1 MLRERLRGRRLLF
14 TDAER
19 TELAR
24 KAKAVGRKGLGDL
37 DTSVTPDTL
46 LRWHRELV
54 ARKSTFVERRKPGR
68 PRTREDIVGLII
80 CMATENPSWGYT
92 RIRGALAN
100 LKHLLAR
107 GTVRNILKERGIE
120 PAPERSK
127 RMPWSVFLKAHC
139 KALVASDFFSVEVWS
154 WHGLVTYYVL
164 FTIELA
170 TRKVW
175 IGGITTHPDTNWMLQ
190 MGRNAVDAVDGP
202 LLGKRYLIIDR
213 DTKYC
218 EGFRQMLA
226 REGIK
231 VIRLPPRSPNLNAY
245 AERFVRSIKE
255 ECLSKMIP
263 IGQGMLRRALR
274 EYLEHYHRERK
285 HQGIGNVLLMQP
297 STETSHQGAVT
308 PRQRLGGLLNYYDR
322 AAA

>member
-1 MLRERLRGRRLLF
+1 
-14 TDAER
+14 
-19 TELAR
+19 
-24 KAKAVGRKGLGDL
+24 
-37 DTSVTPDTL
+37 
-46 LRWHRELV
+46 
-54 ARKSTFVERRKPGR
+54 
-68 PRTREDIVGLII
+68 
-80 CMATENPSWGYT
+80 
-92 RIRGALAN
+92 
-100 LKHLLAR
+100 
-107 GTVRNILKERGIE
+107 
-120 PAPERSK
+120 
-127 RMPWSVFLKAHC
+127 MPWSVFLKAHW
-139 KALVASDFFSVEVWS
+139 KALVASDFVSVEVWS

-202 LLGKRYLIIDR
+202 LLGKRYLIVDR
-213 DTKYC
+213 GTKYC
-218 EGFRQMLA
+218 EAFRKMLA

-263 IGQGMLRRALR
+263 IGQGMLRRAPR
-274 EYLEHYHRERK
+274 ECLEHYDRERN
-285 HQGIGNVLLMQP
+285 HQGIGNVLLMPP

-308 PRQRLGGLLNYYDR
+308 RRQRLGGLLNYYDR

>member
-1 MLRERLRGRRLLF
+1 M
-14 TDAER
+14 
-19 TELAR
+19 
-24 KAKAVGRKGLGDL
+24 GDL

-46 LRWHRELV
+46 LRWHREWV

-68 PRTREDIVGLII
+68 PHTREDLVGLII
-80 CMATENPSWGYT
+80 RMANENPGWGYT
-92 RIRGALAN
+92 RIQGALAN

-107 GTVRNILKERGIE
+107 GTVRNLLKEQGIE

-127 RMPWSVFLKAHC
+127 RMPWSIFLKAHW

-154 WHGLVTYYVL
+154 WHGLVTNYVL

-175 IGGITTHPDTNWMLQ
+175 IGGITTYPDTNWMLQ
-190 MGRNAVDAVDGP
+190 MGRNALDAVDGP
-202 LLGKRYLIIDR
+202 LLGKRYLIVDR

-218 EGFRQMLA
+218 EAFRKMLA
-226 REGIK
+226 REGIE

-245 AERFVRSIKE
+245 AERFVRSVKE

-274 EYLEHYHRERK
+274 EYLEHYHRERN
-285 HQGIGNVLLMQP
+285 HQGIGNVLLMPP
-297 STETSHQGAVT
+297 STETFNKGAVT
-308 PRQRLGGLLNYYDR
+308 RRQRLGGLLNDYDR

>member
-1 MLRERLRGRRLLF
+1 MRSTIEYLKAENRMLRERLCRRRLLF

-19 TELAR
+19 RELAK

-68 PRTREDIVGLII
+68 PRTVDAIVDLIVR
-80 CMATENPSWGYT
+80 MATENPGWGYT
-92 RIRGALAN
+92 RIQGALAN
-100 LKHLLAR
+100 LKYMLAR
-107 GTVRNILKERGIE
+107 GTVRNILKEQGIE

-127 RMPWSVFLKAHC
+127 HMPWSVFLKAHW
-139 KALVASDFFSVEVWS
+139 KALVASDFFSVEVWG
-154 WHGLVTYYVL
+154 WYGLVTYYVL

-190 MGRNAVDAVDGP
+190 VGRNALDVVDGP
-202 LLGKRYLIIDR
+202 MLGKRYLIIDR

-218 EGFRQMLA
+218 GAFRQMLA
-226 REGIK
+226 REGIE
-231 VIRLPPRSPNLNAY
+231 VIRLPPRSPNLNEY
-245 AERFVRSIKE
+245 AERFVRSVKE
-255 ECLSKMIP
+255 ECLS
-263 IGQGMLRRALR
+263 
-274 EYLEHYHRERK
+274 
-285 HQGIGNVLLMQP
+285 
-297 STETSHQGAVT
+297 
-308 PRQRLGGLLNYYDR
+308 
-322 AAA
+322 